1 MKKLF
6 SAALIAATFFSASA
20 YAQCDSGERIIK
32 FSFVTASTGHPKG
45 EAATAIANRI
55 NTEMN
60 GKACM
65 QLFPSSQLFDDNKVM
80 EALLLGDVQVAAPSL
95 SKFESFTKKYRIFD
109 FPFLFSD
116 MESVNRFTQGPK
128 GQELLG
134 AIESPSLIPI

>member
-80 EALLLGDVQVAAPSL
+80 
-95 SKFESFTKKYRIFD
+95 
-109 FPFLFSD
+109 
-116 MESVNRFTQGPK
+116 
-128 GQELLG
+128 
-134 AIESPSLIPI
+134 